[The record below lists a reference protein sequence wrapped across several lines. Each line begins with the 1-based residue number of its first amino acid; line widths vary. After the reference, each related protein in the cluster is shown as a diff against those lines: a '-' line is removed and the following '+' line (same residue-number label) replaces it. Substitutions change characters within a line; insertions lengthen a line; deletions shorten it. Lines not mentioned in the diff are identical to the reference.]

1 MSRKIRFDYFNDTKR
16 NVHIHSA
23 SVFHG
28 CEIKDDKTDILP
40 EEIATFYLPPN
51 TYPWVKMWD
60 YGQEKGLWLFVS
72 PTKYP
77 EEEEE
82 EC

>member
-1 MSRKIRFDYFNDTKR
+1 MSRKIRFDYFNDTQR

-40 EEIATFYLPPN
+40 EEIATFYLPPD
-51 TYPWVKMWD
+51 TYPWVKM
-60 YGQEKGLWLFVS
+60 
-72 PTKYP
+72 
-77 EEEEE
+77 
-82 EC
+82 